1 MIRRDTVCRSAIFCR
16 SACHRIELSIHA
28 VIEIPVHINRKTC
41 RDVEM
46 YRRADL
52 SLRSASNRKS
62 IRINAYRTYL
72 IIRVIIIYHR
82 LNIVL
87 PAPVSDRSIGRK
99 PYPVCW
105 GIERIC
111 LCAIMK
117 GIQSCDH
124 IFCSPYCIC
133 LLVWIR
139 HHGLV
144 LPICRI
150 TGHFQATT
158 IPDEAVSQF
167 AENILFIAHI
177 LGNLIGAGREPH
189 ARIRQTAVPASIGIQ
204 AMSIGWF
211 P

>member
-1 MIRRDTVCRSAIFCR
+1 MRSR
-16 SACHRIELSIHA
+16 SHLG
-28 VIEIPVHINRKTC
+28 
-41 RDVEM
+41 
-46 YRRADL
+46 
-52 SLRSASNRKS
+52 LRSTSDRES
-62 IRINAYRTYL
+62 VRIYTYLIHL
-72 IIRVIIIYHR
+72 IIRVIIIYYSLH
-82 LNIVL
+82 IVL
-87 PAPVSDRSIGRK
+87 PPPVADRNICRKSD
-99 PYPVCW
+99 PVCW

-124 IFCSPYCIC
+124 IFCSPYRIC

-158 IPDEAVSQF
+158 IPDETVSQF
-167 AENILFIAHI
+167 SENILFIAHI

-204 AMSIGWF
+204 TMSIGRF